1 MFLLLAN
8 SLISVGLVPS
18 YEKVTKLGAVAKYV
32 VEKTLC
38 EARSC
43 D

>member
-18 YEKVTKLGAVAKYV
+18 YGKVTKLGGVAKYV
-32 VEKTLC
+32 VEAL
-38 EARSC
+38 SC